1 MVYLAG
7 HPGEGHF
14 LLHAIDPSVV
24 DEDDPVSCDPAL
36 DLYDPANGFVEPPDE
51 PRYDADFLETYRAAQ
66 HARVERIDATARAAV
81 DAPPRGA
88 HGAGARPTTAT
99 DRRISIATD
108 FLRVYR
114 TDADPRCVDLSLD
127 PSERGYGSLWGTRP
141 DWINYG
147 AVGFGRVV
155 SPEAWLSTWSGLSSR
170 AEIPTTGARM
180 TLPSLLVSYTGD
192 TCVFPSD
199 DELIASSLATTAGS
213 TAAVVAADHYGFP
226 VEPGREVATRTIAD
240 WITAHSAAAH
250 RTSRRRHSG

>member
-7 HPGEGHF
+7 HPGEGHY

-24 DEDDPVSCDPAL
+24 DEGDPVSCDPAL

-51 PRYDADFLETYRAAQ
+51 PRYDAAFLETYRAAQ
-66 HARVERIDATARAAV
+66 RARVERIDAVARERVGAGVKRV
-81 DAPPRGA
+81 DAGPRPEA
-88 HGAGARPTTAT
+88 APIVAL
-99 DRRISIATD
+99 SIATD

-199 DELIASSLATTAGS
+199 DELIATSLATTRLDR
-213 TAAVVAADHYGFP
+213 VVVPADHYGFP
-226 VEPGREVATRTIAD
+226 VEQGREVATRTVAD
-240 WITAHSAAAH
+240 WITAVAPGRPGSAG
-250 RTSRRRHSG
+250 R